1 MYYNIWEIKSILV
14 LKHYL
19 VGHRLVIL
27 KNIFIKKAMTRLF
40 FYYVGE
46 VVAVNKL
53 KEETCYMYKA
63 NKHVVTM

>member
-1 MYYNIWEIKSILV
+1 M
-14 LKHYL
+14 KHYL